1 MNKKEQYTER
11 INLRVTPLQKK
22 AAIEKAALENLSV
35 CDSVRNE
42 LFNSQK
48 GEVSTLQLLLYKN
61 FIFNIIQ
68 LEPNIPQQ
76 SKNRLLKEVVDYAAN
91 NFKNC
96 R

>member
-22 AAIEKAALENLSV
+22 AAVEKAALENLSV

-48 GEVSTLQLLLYKN
+48 DEVSTLQLLLYKN

>member
-22 AAIEKAALENLSV
+22 AAIEKASLENLSV

-42 LFNSQK
+42 LFSSKKN
-48 GEVSTLQLLLYKN
+48 EVSTLQLLLYKN

-68 LEPNIPQQ
+68 LDPNIPPQA
-76 SKNRLLKEVVDYAAN
+76 KHRLLKEVVDYVSYSN
-91 NFKNC
+91 KNC